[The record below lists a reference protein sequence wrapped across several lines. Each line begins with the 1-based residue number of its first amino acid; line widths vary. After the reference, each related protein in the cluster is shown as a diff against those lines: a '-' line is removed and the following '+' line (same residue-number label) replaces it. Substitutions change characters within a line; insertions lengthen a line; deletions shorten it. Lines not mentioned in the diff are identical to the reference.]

1 VRRREYPSQEGA
13 LPIDVAP
20 IRAAE
25 FPVAADFLYFNHAGV
40 SPIPACAAEAAMQM
54 LRRSRDEGAWS
65 LRKWEELAFETRDRF
80 AKLVGAAPEEVAF
93 VKNTSEGLSFV
104 AAGFPWKEGDNL
116 VTSNVEYP
124 SNIYP
129 WMRLR
134 TRNVELR
141 MVAAREGRVR
151 KEDLFAACD
160 GKTRMIALSS
170 VEFANGYRN
179 DLSGIGEY
187 CQRHGI
193 FFCVDGIQSIGV
205 LPMDAKAFG
214 IDALSADGHKWLLSP
229 EGIGAFYISRE
240 VMEVVE
246 PVILGWHSVK
256 NRFDF
261 ENYDFRLSP
270 DARRFEPG
278 SMNTV
283 GMSAFNASLGLLLSV
298 GVDRIWERV
307 RRLTERIFEKA
318 REYGFELVT
327 PDLPEERSGIVTFR
341 VPGVDNAALWKA
353 LMERKAVCSHR
364 AGGIRLSPHFY
375 NTPEE
380 VDRIFEAVL
389 DERGRL

>member
-1 VRRREYPSQEGA
+1 
-13 LPIDVAP
+13 LPIDVGP
-20 IRAAE
+20 IREAE
-25 FPVAADFLYFNHAGV
+25 FPVSSEFLYFNHAAV
-40 SPIPACAAEAAMQM
+40 SPIPSCSAEAGIRM
-54 LRRSRDEGAWS
+54 LRRSRDEGAWQI
-65 LRKWEELAFETRDRF
+65 RKWEELAGETRARF
-80 AKLVGAAPEEVAF
+80 ARIIGASPEEVAF

-104 AAGFPWKEGDNL
+104 AAGFPWREGDNL

-134 TRNVELR
+134 SRNVELR
-141 MVAAREGRVR
+141 MVAAKEGRVR

-170 VEFANGYRN
+170 VEFVNGYRT

-187 CQRHGI
+187 CQKHGI
-193 FFCVDGIQSIGV
+193 FFCVDGIQSVGV
-205 LPMDAKAFG
+205 LPMDVKSFG

-229 EGIGAFYISRE
+229 EGIGGFYISRD
-240 VMEVVE
+240 VMEMVE

-278 SMNTV
+278 SHNTV
-283 GMSAFNASLGLLLSV
+283 GMAAFNASMELLLSI
-298 GVDRIWERV
+298 GMDRIWERV
-307 RRLTERIFEKA
+307 RRLTERILEKA
-318 REYGFELVT
+318 GENGFEVLS
-327 PDLPEERSGIVTFR
+327 PPHPEERSGIVTFR
-341 VPGVDNAALWKA
+341 VPGADNGALWKA
-353 LMERKAVCSHR
+353 MHNRKAICSPR
-364 AGGIRLSPHFY
+364 GGGIRVSPHFY

-380 VDRIFEAVL
+380 IDRFFDILFE
-389 DERGRL
+389 ERSRLERDRT